1 LPEDD
6 LWRAWSFRI
15 SLGGTRYVRYG
26 AHTYALA
33 PGTIFWT
40 SPIYEPVQTY
50 TLAGMRSDV
59 VVLTFSVQRWK
70 HFGEQHPAFREY
82 NAGLLTSYP
91 EQALL
96 ALQFAPP
103 QILHVLRQFVAL
115 SQSPQVAPL
124 ALENQ
129 CALLLDLIG
138 ELRFGVEVRR
148 DDHEQR
154 RRVEAAQRRIV
165 EALAQSPSLEQVAA
179 ELNVSLRQLQR
190 DFLAFTGLT
199 PVRYRNIM
207 RLGEANRL
215 LAETS
220 LPIAEIAARLGY
232 ANVTHFSAAFRHDY
246 HSSPREVRDSL
257 YGDMSERDARNGA
270 GISGTAEE
278 LGTAAV
284 PPLLAPVP

>member
-1 LPEDD
+1 M
-6 LWRAWSFRI
+6 S
-15 SLGGTRYVRYG
+15 
-26 AHTYALA
+26 
-33 PGTIFWT
+33 
-40 SPIYEPVQTY
+40 
-50 TLAGMRSDV
+50 TLACCNPRLAGV
-59 VVLTFSVQRWK
+59 
-70 HFGEQHPAFREY
+70 FR
-82 NAGLLTSYP
+82 
-91 EQALL
+91 QAPH
-96 ALQFAPP
+96 AAP
-103 QILHVLRQFVAL
+103 R
-115 SQSPQVAPL
+115 

-129 CALLLDLIG
+129 CALLLDLIL
-138 ELRFGVEVRR
+138 ELRFGIEVRR
-148 DDHEQR
+148 DDHAQR

-199 PVRYRNIM
+199 PVRYRNTM